1 METKRCIFCMQEM
14 PTEEKKCPACG
25 KGPWQYQWKPG
36 WIQPYAILYDRYLI
50 GAALGEGAF
59 GVTYLAWDEKAGE
72 KAAIKA
78 YKKETPGREAEF
90 FEAAGEI
97 PGLVKKKE
105 VFREDGREYLAL
117 EYLEG
122 GSLKEYLKNHRT
134 IPASEAKDLLLP
146 AMKAA
151 AGLHSKGI
159 VHCDISPDNL
169 LFAADGKLS
178 LIDLGAAA
186 RKGGVRTEKE
196 LKPGYAPMELYQEKE
211 KIGPWTDIYAF
222 CAVWYEMVTGRKA
235 PAAPDRM
242 KKDTLKPPSEY
253 VRVPAGMEEVFLRGL
268 SLEIQ
273 RRYFSMGNLLAALGD
288 PEREKDEE
296 DRRIWGEL
304 WIQITTEVERGSAR
318 EEKRSRVWRWVKRA
332 SVMLLVL
339 LGAAGAGAGGL
350 WIYARTHPEQVLA
363 YRLKQDRAE
372 MLTSEW
378 KTVEMRG
385 SKEYEEAI
393 AYLEEHAY
401 EVKEDEMG
409 FKTYSLLQSA
419 MEGWEYSEDPGECF
433 AVKNDT
439 ARMAVEIYLGEYEE
453 QESDFFGSVYVSTL
467 PYYPISTTEWKT
479 DTYRY
484 GDKSVEITSDD
495 KTGWVNEVSLRAE
508 KNETKK
514 YLSKFLDV
522 LSPEAGLSE
531 KEIQELFAYLKN
543 KEDSV
548 YIELNANCYLSL
560 YLSEENVVLMHI
572 RSR

>member
-14 PTEEKKCPACG
+14 NTEEKKCPVCG
-25 KGPWQYQWKPG
+25 KGPWQYHWKPG
-36 WIQPYAILYDRYLI
+36 WIPPYTRLHDRYLI
-50 GAALGEGAF
+50 GVCLGEGAF
-59 GVTYLAWDEKAGE
+59 GVTYLAWDEKAKE
-72 KAAIKA
+72 RAAIKA
-78 YKKETPGREAEF
+78 YKKETPGREAEL

-97 PGLVKKKE
+97 PGLVQKKE
-105 VFREDGREYLAL
+105 VFREDERVYLVL

-122 GSLKEYLKNHRT
+122 GSLKEYLKKHRT
-134 IPASEAKDLLLP
+134 IPAGEAKDLLFP

-151 AGLHSKGI
+151 ADLHSKGI

-169 LFAADGKLS
+169 LFAADGRLS

-273 RRYFSMGNLLAALGD
+273 RRYFSMRNLLAALGD

-318 EEKRSRVWRWVKRA
+318 EEKRSRVWRWAKRA

-339 LGAAGAGAGGL
+339 LGVAGAGAGGL
-350 WIYARTHPEQVLA
+350 WIYGRTHPEQMLA
-363 YRLKQDRAE
+363 YRLKRDRAE

-393 AYLEEHAY
+393 DYLEEHAY
-401 EVKEDEMG
+401 EVREDEMG
-409 FKTYSLLQSA
+409 ARDYSLLQPA
-419 MEGWEYSEDPGECF
+419 MEDWEYSDDPGECF

-439 ARMAVEIYLGEYEE
+439 AEMAVETYLGEYEE
-453 QESDFFGSVYVSTL
+453 KESRFYGSVYVSIM
-467 PYYPISTTEWKT
+467 PYYPILTTAWQI

-484 GDKSVEITSDD
+484 GEKSVEICSDE
-495 KTGWVNEVSLRAE
+495 KTGWVNEISLHSG
-508 KNETKK
+508 KK
-514 YLSKFLDV
+514 DIEEMLPKFLNVFAPETV
-522 LSPEAGLSE
+522 LSGE
-531 KEIQELFAYLKN
+531 EIQELLGYLK
-543 KEDSV
+543 KEQDSV
-548 YIELNANCYLSL
+548 YIELNANCNLSL
-560 YLSEENVVLMHI
+560 YLSEENVILMNI

>member
-1 METKRCIFCMQEM
+1 
-14 PTEEKKCPACG
+14 
-25 KGPWQYQWKPG
+25 
-36 WIQPYAILYDRYLI
+36 
-50 GAALGEGAF
+50 
-59 GVTYLAWDEKAGE
+59 
-72 KAAIKA
+72 
-78 YKKETPGREAEF
+78 
-90 FEAAGEI
+90 
-97 PGLVKKKE
+97 
-105 VFREDGREYLAL
+105 
-117 EYLEG
+117 
-122 GSLKEYLKNHRT
+122 
-134 IPASEAKDLLLP
+134 
-146 AMKAA
+146 
-151 AGLHSKGI
+151 
-159 VHCDISPDNL
+159 
-169 LFAADGKLS
+169 
-178 LIDLGAAA
+178 
-186 RKGGVRTEKE
+186 
-196 LKPGYAPMELYQEKE
+196 
-211 KIGPWTDIYAF
+211 
-222 CAVWYEMVTGRKA
+222 
-235 PAAPDRM
+235 
-242 KKDTLKPPSEY
+242 
-253 VRVPAGMEEVFLRGL
+253 
-268 SLEIQ
+268 
-273 RRYFSMGNLLAALGD
+273 MGNLLAALGD

-339 LGAAGAGAGGL
+339 LGVAGAGAGGL